1 MVFLHSEKTGAEVVR
16 LMRKARAKACYWPA
30 CMRSDGD
37 PAYNCPEVQQL
48 FADNNIDHQWSNAE
62 QQFQNAA
69 SETV

>member
-1 MVFLHSEKTGAEVVR
+1 
-16 LMRKARAKACYWPA
+16 
-30 CMRSDGD
+30 MRSDGD

-69 SETV
+69 SETVVNMLGRGVRVLLLMSGLPPEFW